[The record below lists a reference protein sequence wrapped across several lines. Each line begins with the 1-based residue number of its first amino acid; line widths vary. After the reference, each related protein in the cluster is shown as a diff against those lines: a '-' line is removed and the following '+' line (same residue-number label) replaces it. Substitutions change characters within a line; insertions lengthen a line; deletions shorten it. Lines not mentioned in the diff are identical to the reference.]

1 MGGTTTLWPSVSPC
15 MLGKSKRW
23 DETWE
28 WCESSVCHSFI
39 RFFQNKT
46 KAKDRRKWCVFI
58 SITKMKRY
66 LTHGFSI
73 SRCWAQLEHGQKR
86 IRGEWSDLSTLIWG
100 EAGDPEVFY
109 YIYARM
115 FFFFFFIFTHK
126 HAAGIAKM
134 RPEDVTG
141 LIWKLA
147 FFRFEFLLFFDIFGM
162 PDQKKRKKKISRIA

>member
-1 MGGTTTLWPSVSPC
+1 MRCG
-15 MLGKSKRW
+15 
-23 DETWE
+23 E
-28 WCESSVCHSFI
+28 WCESSMYHSFI

-73 SRCWAQLEHGQKR
+73 SRYWAQLEHGPKR

-115 FFFFFFIFTHK
+115 FFFFFFLFSRISMQQASQKWERKMWPVSYENWHFSGSNFCYFLIF
-126 HAAGIAKM
+126 
-134 RPEDVTG
+134 
-141 LIWKLA
+141 LA
-147 FFRFEFLLFFDIFGM
+147 CLT
-162 PDQKKRKKKISRIA
+162 KKKKKKISRIA